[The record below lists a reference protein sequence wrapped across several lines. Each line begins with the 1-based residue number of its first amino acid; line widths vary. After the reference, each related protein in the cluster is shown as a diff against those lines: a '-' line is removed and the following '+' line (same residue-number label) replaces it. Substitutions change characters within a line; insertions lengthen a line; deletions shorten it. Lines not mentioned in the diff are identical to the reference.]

1 MNGARLRAA
10 LVVAL
15 VGLGCAGSAGRAV
28 PPTAAAVVE
37 GFVSDPTGDPIEGA
51 QVFIAD
57 ETVGTLSDERGAYR
71 IELPAPGSYLI
82 KAVRSG
88 FTRDSLT
95 VTIAAQP
102 IVRADFVLGEAPV
115 CQGPCFDSFGNPITC
130 C

>member
-1 MNGARLRAA
+1 MSGARLRAV

-15 VGLGCAGSAGRAV
+15 VGLGCAGASGRAA
-28 PPTAAAVVE
+28 PPATAVVE
-37 GFVSDPTGDPIEGA
+37 GFVSDPAGDPIEGA

-57 ETVGTLSDERGAYR
+57 ETAGTLSDERGAYR

-82 KAVRSG
+82 KAVRTG

-115 CQGPCFDSFGNPITC
+115 CRGPCFDALGNPITC